1 MIEQLIQSIL
11 SQIEQPKADLEHNLR
26 ALLSETVKKM
36 DLVSKEEIERHQIA
50 LSQANIRVDELSQQ
64 VTILEQAIQNIEAQ
78 K

>member
-64 VTILEQAIQNIEAQ
+64 VTILEKAIQNIEAQ

>member
-26 ALLSETVKKM
+26 ALLSETIKKM
-36 DLVSKEEIERHQIA
+36 DLVSKEEIERHQIV

>member
-50 LSQANIRVDELSQQ
+50 LSQANIRVNELSQQ
-64 VTILEQAIQNIEAQ
+64 VAILEQAIQNIEAQ

>member
-1 MIEQLIQSIL
+1 MIEQFIQSIL

-26 ALLSETVKKM
+26 ALLSETIKKM
-36 DLVSKEEIERHQIA
+36 DLVSKEEIERHQTA

-64 VTILEQAIQNIEAQ
+64 VAILEQAIQNIEAQ

>member
-26 ALLSETVKKM
+26 ALLSETIKKM

-64 VTILEQAIQNIEAQ
+64 VAILEQAIQNIEAQ